1 MFDIVKKQVFF
12 FDLDGTLVDSSK
24 CHASAFEEILAIHYP
39 DICRT
44 FNYENFKGKST
55 PSVFRELGIT
65 NLKKIDF
72 LVNEKRRI
80 YLDYINNGKVS
91 IFSGAL
97 RLLRIL
103 KNNKKTNYIVTSASR
118 NATLNVLELSG
129 LITLVDDIITS
140 EDAKRNKPDPDIYF
154 FAIEKC
160 NMPVKDIVVIEDSL
174 AGKIAAKKAGI
185 DVIMVNQSKAVGTG
199 LCFNTL
205 NELHLYINKEFKVK
219 CDKE

>member
-1 MFDIVKKQVFF
+1 MLDIINKKGYF

-24 CHASAFEEILAIHYP
+24 CHSSAFKEVLAIHNP

-65 NLKKIDF
+65 NPKKIDF
-72 LVNEKRRI
+72 FVNEKRRI
-80 YLDYINNGKVS
+80 YLDYINNGKIS

-103 KNNKKTNYIVTSASR
+103 KNNKKKNYIVTSASR
-118 NATLNVLELSG
+118 NATLKVLEVSR

-140 EDAKRNKPDPDIYF
+140 EDAKRNKPDPDLYF
-154 FAIEKC
+154 VAIEKC
-160 NMPVKDIVVIEDSL
+160 NMPVKDIVVVEDSL
-174 AGKIAAKKAGI
+174 AGKIAANKAGI

-205 NELHLYINKEFKVK
+205 NELHLYINKKFKVK

>member
-1 MFDIVKKQVFF
+1 MLDIINKKGYF
-12 FDLDGTLVDSSK
+12 FDLDGTLVDSSE
-24 CHASAFEEILAIHYP
+24 CHSSAFKEVLAIHYP
-39 DICRT
+39 DICKT

-65 NLKKIDF
+65 NPKKIDF
-72 LVNEKRRI
+72 FVNEKRRI
-80 YLDYINNGKVS
+80 YLDYINNGKIS

-118 NATLNVLELSG
+118 RAALNVLEASG
-129 LITLVDDIITS
+129 LKTLVDDIITS
-140 EDAKRNKPDPDIYF
+140 EDVKRNKPDPDIYF
-154 FAIEKC
+154 VAIKKC
-160 NMPVKDIVVIEDSL
+160 NMQVKDIVVVEDSL
-174 AGKIAAKKAGI
+174 AGKIAANEAGI
-185 DVIMVNQSKAVGTG
+185 DVIMVNQKKDVGTG

-219 CDKE
+219 CDEE

>member
-80 YLDYINNGKVS
+80 YLDYINKGKVS

-97 RLLRIL
+97 QLLRIL
-103 KNNKKTNYIVTSASR
+103 KNNKKK
-118 NATLNVLELSG
+118 
-129 LITLVDDIITS
+129 IIS
-140 EDAKRNKPDPDIYF
+140 
-154 FAIEKC
+154 
-160 NMPVKDIVVIEDSL
+160 
-174 AGKIAAKKAGI
+174 
-185 DVIMVNQSKAVGTG
+185 
-199 LCFNTL
+199 
-205 NELHLYINKEFKVK
+205 
-219 CDKE
+219 